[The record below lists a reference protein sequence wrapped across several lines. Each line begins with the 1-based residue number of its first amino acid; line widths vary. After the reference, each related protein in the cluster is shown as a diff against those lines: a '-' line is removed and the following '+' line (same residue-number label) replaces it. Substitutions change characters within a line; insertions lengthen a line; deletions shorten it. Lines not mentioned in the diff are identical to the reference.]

1 MIYGIIPGFTFH
13 ISKTLN
19 FRFSCRNSA
28 CGSEASIRP
37 ETLGRKCEDKLND
50 RMVENRGTFLER

>member
-1 MIYGIIPGFTFH
+1 MTYCNIPGSAFH

-28 CGSEASIRP
+28 CGPEASIRP
-37 ETLGRKCEDKLND
+37 ETLGRKCEDKLKD
-50 RMVENRGTFLER
+50 RMVENMGKFLER